1 MPYPSTPA
9 ELRRRGL
16 IFAGIM
22 VTLLLSAALAYTVLG
37 HRSSSSSTA
46 PYEVGSE
53 LVMPPATE
61 TQPVVADLPALA
73 MTSDP
78 DAFARAVAEA
88 IFVWDTTT
96 LVTRTDHLERLI
108 EVADPTGESTPGL
121 VFDLSGYLPT
131 QLAWADLAQYQTQQW
146 LTTHSVTTPN
156 AWGDAHA
163 QAGDQLLPGTT
174 ARTIHGIRHPAGTWD
189 GDPVA
194 SEPAVAF
201 TVFIVCGPSYP
212 NCHLLRLS
220 MLDTP
225 LD

>member
-9 ELRRRGL
+9 DQRRRGL
-16 IFAGIM
+16 ILAGIT
-22 VTLLLSAALAYTVLG
+22 VTLLLSAALAYTVLV
-37 HRSSSSSTA
+37 HRSSSNTA
-46 PYEVGSE
+46 PPGPGSQP
-53 LVMPPATE
+53 LTPPAIE
-61 TQPVVADLPALA
+61 TKPVVADLPALDS
-73 MTSDP
+73 TSDP
-78 DAFARAVAEA
+78 DAFARRVAEA

-131 QLAWADLAQYQTQQW
+131 QPAWADLAQHRTRQW
-146 LTTHSVTTPN
+146 LTTRSVTTPTTW
-156 AWGDAHA
+156 AEAQA
-163 QAGDQLLPGTT
+163 QAGDQLLPGST
-174 ARTIHGIRHPAGTWD
+174 ARTIHATRHRAGTWN
-189 GDPVA
+189 GEPVA
-194 SEPAVAF
+194 SEHNVAF

-212 NCHLLRLS
+212 RCHLLRLS

>member
-9 ELRRRGL
+9 DLRRRGL
-16 IFAGIM
+16 IFAGIA
-22 VTLLLSAALAYTVLG
+22 VTLLLSAALAYTVLV
-37 HRSSSSSTA
+37 HRSSSNTA
-46 PYEVGSE
+46 APGAGSQP
-53 LVMPPATE
+53 LTPPAIE
-61 TQPVVADLPALA
+61 TKPVVAELPALGS
-73 MTSDP
+73 TSDP

-156 AWGDAHA
+156 ASSATC
-163 QAGDQLLPGTT
+163 LTPG
-174 ARTIHGIRHPAGTWD
+174 IPPA
-189 GDPVA
+189 
-194 SEPAVAF
+194 
-201 TVFIVCGPSYP
+201 
-212 NCHLLRLS
+212 
-220 MLDTP
+220 
-225 LD
+225 